1 MLTIDHLEN
10 GSKLQ
15 GRVKLNKR
23 AHIIM
28 GILHKITDKSLITNE
43 NHDLDRLQTD
53 KEKFQVLTAKLELF
67 LFGLFIL

>member
-1 MLTIDHLEN
+1 
-10 GSKLQ
+10 
-15 GRVKLNKR
+15 
-23 AHIIM
+23 M